1 MPRATVHQVP
11 TQASDGMPRVAG
23 GPAVVVDGITVGE
36 WTITKAAFTDRHQH
50 AEINTVLEGE
60 LHVTCEGETHVLVAG
75 QTIVVP
81 GGSKATYTA
90 PEFARMSYVYGP
102 GEPGIADVEY
112 VEL

>member
-1 MPRATVHQVP
+1 MPEAIVTRVPTAASASMPRLT
-11 TQASDGMPRVAG
+11 G
-23 GPAVVVDGITVGE
+23 GPSAVVDGITVGE
-36 WTITKAAFTDRHQH
+36 WTLTRAAFTDRHHH

-60 LHVTCEGETHVLVAG
+60 LQVTCEGTTHMLGPG

-81 GGSKATYTA
+81 GGSKARYAA

-112 VEL
+112 EEL